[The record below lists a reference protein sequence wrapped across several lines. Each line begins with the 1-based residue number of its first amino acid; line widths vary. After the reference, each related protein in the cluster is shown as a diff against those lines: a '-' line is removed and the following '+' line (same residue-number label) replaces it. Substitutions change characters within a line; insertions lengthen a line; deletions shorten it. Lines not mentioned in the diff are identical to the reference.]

1 MRLLLKSRSRLLGC
15 RSCRLMVERGWGLKR
30 DEGAKEISKL
40 RSYLREHGSVES
52 MKFSSVSNQD
62 QMSYNVIYGNFL
74 YLENQ

>member
-1 MRLLLKSRSRLLGC
+1 
-15 RSCRLMVERGWGLKR
+15 MVERGWGLKR
-30 DEGAKEISKL
+30 DEGGKEISKIC
-40 RSYLREHGSVES
+40 SYLREHGSVES

>member
-1 MRLLLKSRSRLLGC
+1 
-15 RSCRLMVERGWGLKR
+15 MVERGWGLKR
-30 DEGAKEISKL
+30 EEGAKEISEI

-62 QMSYNVIYGNFL
+62 QMSYNVIYSNFL